1 MSVDL
6 QVDQALVLKKR
17 ARRRLVGAVAL
28 VLLMIIILPQILQDR
43 SALSKP
49 EPIKITM
56 PEVKQEQTSASIEPV
71 ANSQQLDESPVV
83 VPQGATE
90 TELIDTPNVESIA
103 AIKEAE
109 AKELERKKALEK
121 VAETKATEAKSAE
134 IKLPEAKVAE
144 VKIEPVATPKPE
156 APKSEVK
163 KLESVKVVKPAEKT
177 VAETN
182 AEPAKAAEEKSPA
195 KSVANFTVQVGV
207 YSDVANVKRLQD
219 QLKQAGFATTTEK
232 TTTSKGDALRLKVG
246 KFTSRQDAMS
256 ALAKIK
262 EIGLPGIVISND

>member
-6 QVDQALVLKKR
+6 QVDQALILKKR

-43 SALSKP
+43 SALTKP

-56 PEVKQEQTSASIEPV
+56 PEVTHEQTSVQNESSVASQPV
-71 ANSQQLDESPVV
+71 IDQAVASTQNDAE
-83 VPQGATE
+83 A
-90 TELIDTPNVESIA
+90 ELIDTPNVENIA

-109 AKELERKKALEK
+109 AKELERKKVLAKAAEAKAAEIK
-121 VAETKATEAKSAE
+121 VAEAKA
-134 IKLPEAKVAE
+134 AE
-144 VKIEPVATPKPE
+144 VKVEPVVVPKPE
-156 APKSEVK
+156 IKKSEPA
-163 KLESVKVVKPAEKT
+163 KVVKPVEKATAEVT
-177 VAETN
+177 TT
-182 AEPAKAAEEKSPA
+182 PSKAAEEKSTA
-195 KSVANFTVQVGV
+195 KSASNFTVQVGV
-207 YSDVANVKRLQD
+207 YSDAANVKRLQD

-232 TTTSKGDALRLKVG
+232 TTTPKGEALRLKAG
-246 KFTSRQDAMS
+246 KFTSRQDAMN